1 MMINPILACPYC
13 VGRDLDNP
21 ATWVLLGAFVLLPFV
36 ISAIGI
42 WIIRKSQ
49 LEVIML
55 LLYRLL
61 KIRIIMI
68 LDLVLQQWTL

>member
-1 MMINPILACPYC
+1 MINPVLACPYC

-42 WIIRKSQ
+42 WVIRKEQ
-49 LEVIML
+49 NHN
-55 LLYRLL
+55 RF
-61 KIRIIMI
+61 K
-68 LDLVLQQWTL
+68 